1 MKPGSP
7 NIRQT
12 PAGFVALW
20 TAVGFLAI
28 GLFLLSA
35 PVLLIGFLLLSTWFL
50 CRYLAT
56 RNLHGLQVRRPLPA
70 RAWVNRSFAV
80 EATLSRGPNA
90 RSRRRM
96 RELRISDPIAVSKS
110 QEIPQLSH
118 TEDTDLNYAAR
129 CSRRGHVRTRQWTAI
144 SDWPLGWFENRSAGD
159 FVEEKSASNT
169 ILVIP
174 DPFLPPGLRD
184 QIEGLLTAHALW
196 TGIPDPT
203 SEFRL
208 LREFRNGDSVRR
220 IHWPAS
226 LRNGDLLVREPDPP
240 RPMPSRYGILIHSF
254 SPPGEMVTPESFE
267 MILRIAAGLLYRFRE
282 AGIEIIYH
290 PFPRKAVR
298 LRHREDFD
306 REIDQLALAIRS
318 PFSSLSKLDS
328 ARKELENC
336 DEIFVLSD
344 ANRSYWE
351 STVASQLGRC
361 HSIDSKSLSLGSKPI
376 VSQAKGQRERRIAS

>member
-1 MKPGSP
+1 MKPESSS
-7 NIRQT
+7 IRQT

-56 RNLHGLQVRRPLPA
+56 RNLLGLQVRRPLPA

-80 EATLSRGPNA
+80 EAVFSRAPSA

-96 RELRISDPIAVSKS
+96 RELRVSDPIAVAKLH
-110 QEIPQLSH
+110 EIPRLSH
-118 TEDTDLNYAAR
+118 STETELNYAAR

-144 SDWPLGWFENRSAGD
+144 SDWPLGWFENRTVGD
-159 FVEEKSASNT
+159 FVEDKSASNS
-169 ILVIP
+169 ILVLP
-174 DPFLPPGLRD
+174 DPFLPPGLQD

-196 TGIPDPT
+196 TGVPDPT

-208 LREFRNGDSVRR
+208 LREFRNGDPVRQ

-282 AGIEIIYH
+282 AGIEIVYH
-290 PFPRKAVR
+290 PFPREAVR

-306 REIDQLALAIRS
+306 RELDQLALAIRS
-318 PFSSLSKLDS
+318 PFSSLRNLDP
-328 ARKELENC
+328 AFDEFQHC
-336 DEIFVLSD
+336 DEVFVLSD
-344 ANRSYWE
+344 ASRIYWE
-351 STVASQLGRC
+351 SNLVSQLGRC
-361 HSIDSKSLSLGSKPI
+361 HCIDSKSLSLGSKPI
-376 VSQAKGQRERRIAS
+376 VSRAKGNRKRRIAS